1 MSEKNEVLTY
11 KGHPLM
17 RKDNLVYYG
26 SMADEFIVMLQIL
39 ETKKLDDLELAT
51 KVSVQLQRTDPA
63 AKARDRVVKK
73 TEKDGF
79 YTALDVGCVWLER
92 ALNAKYA
99 QFLFGRYFYMKRM
112 IKVLLILAATVAA
125 VAALAIT
132 AGATELK
139 TGIGIVEA
147 NGGLRLRSQAS
158 TSSDVLSTAH
168 NGDNVVV
175 IRQVGNWY
183 LVNYNLKIGYMH
195 SDYITFKERENIELG
210 YGSVDPY
217 LANIRSG
224 PSTSSGLVDQAGSGA
239 KVFIFGFNCGWYK
252 VKYNGQIGY
261 IRSDLVTLLEKPYC
275 NSGSSSSG
283 SSYSSATGYD
293 NSYSSGSSSSS
304 STSLGQQIA
313 VFGMQYVGYP
323 YVYGGTSP
331 SGFDCS
337 GFVQYIYR
345 QFGYSINRTATAQLA
360 NGYYV
365 SYDSLMPGDLVF
377 FGSGSSASHVGM
389 YIGGGEFVHAAN
401 SRSGV
406 KISSLS
412 ESWYAA
418 RYIGA
423 RRIVG

>member
-1 MSEKNEVLTY
+1 
-11 KGHPLM
+11 
-17 RKDNLVYYG
+17 
-26 SMADEFIVMLQIL
+26 
-39 ETKKLDDLELAT
+39 
-51 KVSVQLQRTDPA
+51 
-63 AKARDRVVKK
+63 
-73 TEKDGF
+73 
-79 YTALDVGCVWLER
+79 
-92 ALNAKYA
+92 
-99 QFLFGRYFYMKRM
+99 MKRM

-147 NGGLRLRSQAS
+147 SGGLRLRSQAS
-158 TSSDVLSTAH
+158 TSSDILSTAH

-175 IRQVGNWY
+175 IRQVGDWY

-293 NSYSSGSSSSS
+293 DSYSSGSSSSAAPHLARRS
-304 STSLGQQIA
+304 RITACRSSVILTSTAALLPPALTAPALCSTSTASSATASTAPRPLSSQTA
-313 VFGMQYVGYP
+313 T
-323 YVYGGTSP
+323 TSP
-331 SGFDCS
+331 M
-337 GFVQYIYR
+337 
-345 QFGYSINRTATAQLA
+345 TA
-360 NGYYV
+360 
-365 SYDSLMPGDLVF
+365 
-377 FGSGSSASHVGM
+377 
-389 YIGGGEFVHAAN
+389 
-401 SRSGV
+401 
-406 KISSLS
+406 
-412 ESWYAA
+412 
-418 RYIGA
+418 
-423 RRIVG
+423 

>member
-1 MSEKNEVLTY
+1 M
-11 KGHPLM
+11 
-17 RKDNLVYYG
+17 
-26 SMADEFIVMLQIL
+26 
-39 ETKKLDDLELAT
+39 
-51 KVSVQLQRTDPA
+51 
-63 AKARDRVVKK
+63 
-73 TEKDGF
+73 
-79 YTALDVGCVWLER
+79 
-92 ALNAKYA
+92 
-99 QFLFGRYFYMKRM
+99 
-112 IKVLLILAATVAA
+112 
-125 VAALAIT
+125 
-132 AGATELK
+132 
-139 TGIGIVEA
+139 
-147 NGGLRLRSQAS
+147 
-158 TSSDVLSTAH
+158 
-168 NGDNVVV
+168 
-175 IRQVGNWY
+175 
-183 LVNYNLKIGYMH
+183 
-195 SDYITFKERENIELG
+195 
-210 YGSVDPY
+210 
-217 LANIRSG
+217 
-224 PSTSSGLVDQAGSGA
+224 
-239 KVFIFGFNCGWYK
+239 
-252 VKYNGQIGY
+252 KYNGQIGY

-293 NSYSSGSSSSS
+293 DSYSSGSSSSS

-313 VFGMQYVGYP
+313 AFGMQYVGYP

>member
-1 MSEKNEVLTY
+1 
-11 KGHPLM
+11 
-17 RKDNLVYYG
+17 
-26 SMADEFIVMLQIL
+26 
-39 ETKKLDDLELAT
+39 
-51 KVSVQLQRTDPA
+51 
-63 AKARDRVVKK
+63 
-73 TEKDGF
+73 
-79 YTALDVGCVWLER
+79 
-92 ALNAKYA
+92 
-99 QFLFGRYFYMKRM
+99 MKRM

-293 NSYSSGSSSSS
+293 NS
-304 STSLGQQIA
+304 
-313 VFGMQYVGYP
+313 
-323 YVYGGTSP
+323 
-331 SGFDCS
+331 
-337 GFVQYIYR
+337 
-345 QFGYSINRTATAQLA
+345 
-360 NGYYV
+360 
-365 SYDSLMPGDLVF
+365 
-377 FGSGSSASHVGM
+377 
-389 YIGGGEFVHAAN
+389 
-401 SRSGV
+401 
-406 KISSLS
+406 
-412 ESWYAA
+412 
-418 RYIGA
+418 
-423 RRIVG
+423 

>member
-1 MSEKNEVLTY
+1 
-11 KGHPLM
+11 
-17 RKDNLVYYG
+17 
-26 SMADEFIVMLQIL
+26 
-39 ETKKLDDLELAT
+39 
-51 KVSVQLQRTDPA
+51 
-63 AKARDRVVKK
+63 
-73 TEKDGF
+73 
-79 YTALDVGCVWLER
+79 
-92 ALNAKYA
+92 
-99 QFLFGRYFYMKRM
+99 MKRM

-252 VKYNGQIGY
+252 VKYNGPIGY

-275 NSGSSSSG
+275 KSLACSTSVILMSTAALLPPALTAPALCST
-283 SSYSSATGYD
+283 STVSSATA
-293 NSYSSGSSSSS
+293 STAPRPRSSQ
-304 STSLGQQIA
+304 TA
-313 VFGMQYVGYP
+313 T
-323 YVYGGTSP
+323 TSP
-331 SGFDCS
+331 M
-337 GFVQYIYR
+337 
-345 QFGYSINRTATAQLA
+345 TA
-360 NGYYV
+360 
-365 SYDSLMPGDLVF
+365 
-377 FGSGSSASHVGM
+377 
-389 YIGGGEFVHAAN
+389 
-401 SRSGV
+401 
-406 KISSLS
+406 
-412 ESWYAA
+412 
-418 RYIGA
+418 
-423 RRIVG
+423 

>member
-1 MSEKNEVLTY
+1 
-11 KGHPLM
+11 
-17 RKDNLVYYG
+17 
-26 SMADEFIVMLQIL
+26 
-39 ETKKLDDLELAT
+39 
-51 KVSVQLQRTDPA
+51 
-63 AKARDRVVKK
+63 
-73 TEKDGF
+73 
-79 YTALDVGCVWLER
+79 
-92 ALNAKYA
+92 
-99 QFLFGRYFYMKRM
+99 MKRM

-293 NSYSSGSSSSS
+293 NSYSSGSRSQSLAC
-304 STSLGQQIA
+304 STSVILMSTAALLPPALTAPALCSTSTVSSATASTAPRPRSSQTA
-313 VFGMQYVGYP
+313 T
-323 YVYGGTSP
+323 TSP
-331 SGFDCS
+331 M
-337 GFVQYIYR
+337 
-345 QFGYSINRTATAQLA
+345 TA
-360 NGYYV
+360 
-365 SYDSLMPGDLVF
+365 
-377 FGSGSSASHVGM
+377 
-389 YIGGGEFVHAAN
+389 
-401 SRSGV
+401 
-406 KISSLS
+406 
-412 ESWYAA
+412 
-418 RYIGA
+418 
-423 RRIVG
+423 

>member
-1 MSEKNEVLTY
+1 
-11 KGHPLM
+11 
-17 RKDNLVYYG
+17 
-26 SMADEFIVMLQIL
+26 
-39 ETKKLDDLELAT
+39 
-51 KVSVQLQRTDPA
+51 
-63 AKARDRVVKK
+63 
-73 TEKDGF
+73 
-79 YTALDVGCVWLER
+79 
-92 ALNAKYA
+92 
-99 QFLFGRYFYMKRM
+99 MKRFYR
-112 IKVLLILAATVAA
+112 VLMILAIMVTAII
-125 VAALAIT
+125 ALAIT
-132 AGATELK
+132 ANAADMK

-147 NGGLRLRSQAS
+147 NGGLRLRDGAS
-158 TSSDVLSTAH
+158 TDCDIITTAY
-168 NGDNVVV
+168 NGESVV
-175 IRQVGNWY
+175 IISKEGDWY
-183 LVNYNLKIGYMH
+183 LVNYNLQTGYMH
-195 SDYITFKERENIELG
+195 GDYLYVKERENIELG
-210 YGSVDPY
+210 YGSIDYSLV
-217 LANIRSG
+217 NIRSG
-224 PSTSSGLVDQAGSGA
+224 PSTGYSLVDQAGYGE

-293 NSYSSGSSSSS
+293 DSYSSGSSYSS

-313 VFGMQYVGYP
+313 AFGMQYVGYP

>member
-1 MSEKNEVLTY
+1 
-11 KGHPLM
+11 
-17 RKDNLVYYG
+17 
-26 SMADEFIVMLQIL
+26 
-39 ETKKLDDLELAT
+39 
-51 KVSVQLQRTDPA
+51 
-63 AKARDRVVKK
+63 
-73 TEKDGF
+73 
-79 YTALDVGCVWLER
+79 
-92 ALNAKYA
+92 
-99 QFLFGRYFYMKRM
+99 MKRM

-261 IRSDLVTLLEKPYC
+261 IRSDVSSVLYPLQIIPSYLFLHHHYQIINLSILNYNIRIIFHIKLFLVCQTPVSISFFPNLNKVLLIQFFVLFFC
-275 NSGSSSSG
+275 NFK
-283 SSYSSATGYD
+283 
-293 NSYSSGSSSSS
+293 NC
-304 STSLGQQIA
+304 I
-313 VFGMQYVGYP
+313 
-323 YVYGGTSP
+323 
-331 SGFDCS
+331 
-337 GFVQYIYR
+337 I
-345 QFGYSINRTATAQLA
+345 
-360 NGYYV
+360 
-365 SYDSLMPGDLVF
+365 
-377 FGSGSSASHVGM
+377 
-389 YIGGGEFVHAAN
+389 
-401 SRSGV
+401 
-406 KISSLS
+406 
-412 ESWYAA
+412 
-418 RYIGA
+418 
-423 RRIVG
+423 

>member
-1 MSEKNEVLTY
+1 
-11 KGHPLM
+11 
-17 RKDNLVYYG
+17 
-26 SMADEFIVMLQIL
+26 
-39 ETKKLDDLELAT
+39 
-51 KVSVQLQRTDPA
+51 
-63 AKARDRVVKK
+63 
-73 TEKDGF
+73 
-79 YTALDVGCVWLER
+79 
-92 ALNAKYA
+92 
-99 QFLFGRYFYMKRM
+99 MKRM

-147 NGGLRLRSQAS
+147 SGGLRLRSQAS
-158 TSSDVLSTAH
+158 TSSDILSTAH

-175 IRQVGNWY
+175 IRQVGDWY

-293 NSYSSGSSSSS
+293 DSYSSGSSSSS
-304 STSLGQQIA
+304 SCLRAIS
-313 VFGMQYVGYP
+313 
-323 YVYGGTSP
+323 
-331 SGFDCS
+331 
-337 GFVQYIYR
+337 
-345 QFGYSINRTATAQLA
+345 
-360 NGYYV
+360 
-365 SYDSLMPGDLVF
+365 
-377 FGSGSSASHVGM
+377 
-389 YIGGGEFVHAAN
+389 VHAAMLALMLSSMP
-401 SRSGV
+401 SRHGMMRVYSCAVYTVVCSSPFAPVVVRVSALMFSCSSTSHCSGLSCV
-406 KISSLS
+406 TDTIGGSCAYSRFMSDSLL
-412 ESWYAA
+412 
-418 RYIGA
+418 
-423 RRIVG
+423 

>member
-1 MSEKNEVLTY
+1 
-11 KGHPLM
+11 
-17 RKDNLVYYG
+17 
-26 SMADEFIVMLQIL
+26 
-39 ETKKLDDLELAT
+39 
-51 KVSVQLQRTDPA
+51 
-63 AKARDRVVKK
+63 
-73 TEKDGF
+73 
-79 YTALDVGCVWLER
+79 
-92 ALNAKYA
+92 
-99 QFLFGRYFYMKRM
+99 MKRM

-125 VAALAIT
+125 VAVLAIT

-252 VKYNGQIGY
+252 VQYNGLTGY
-261 IRSDLVTLLEKPYC
+261 IRSDLLELTEKPKT
-275 NSGSSSSG
+275 NTGG
-283 SSYSSATGYD
+283 AVSA
-293 NSYSSGSSSSS
+293 
-304 STSLGQQIA
+304 GQQLVDLA
-313 VFGMQYVGYP
+313 KQYLGTP
-323 YVYGGTSP
+323 YVWGGTTP

-337 GFVQYIYR
+337 GFTQYLCK
-345 QFGYSINRTATAQLA
+345 QLGYTIKRTAAQQLS
-360 NGYYV
+360 NGV
-365 SYDSLMPGDLVF
+365 SVTSLQVGDLVF
-377 FGSGSSASHVGM
+377 FNNTYSSSLAATHVGI
-389 YIGGGEFVHAAN
+389 YTGDNQFIHAAAG
-401 SRSGV
+401 GV
-406 KISSLS
+406 KITDLS
-412 ESWYAA
+412 DSFYAS
-418 RYIGA
+418 RYVGA
-423 RRIVG
+423 RRIF

>member
-1 MSEKNEVLTY
+1 
-11 KGHPLM
+11 
-17 RKDNLVYYG
+17 
-26 SMADEFIVMLQIL
+26 
-39 ETKKLDDLELAT
+39 
-51 KVSVQLQRTDPA
+51 
-63 AKARDRVVKK
+63 
-73 TEKDGF
+73 
-79 YTALDVGCVWLER
+79 
-92 ALNAKYA
+92 
-99 QFLFGRYFYMKRM
+99 MKRM

-139 TGIGIVEA
+139 TGIAIVEA

-377 FGSGSSASHVGM
+377 FGSGFPCRHV
-389 YIGGGEFVHAAN
+389 H
-401 SRSGV
+401 R
-406 KISSLS
+406 
-412 ESWYAA
+412 
-418 RYIGA
+418 R
-423 RRIVG
+423 RRIRPRGQFPLRRQDLEPLGKLVRSPVHRRPPHRRIKQNILPCAGQAPAQVFLQLISRISHGIMKQI